1 MNYWRIT
8 KYNPEFRDSNNIYQ
22 KDEWTSFSD
31 INKIFN
37 GKKLQLQEYL
47 TVEKLYLNAIL
58 QFIKIMNIPFI
69 EINDLEKNEL
79 DKEII
84 NKYAEIYPD
93 EIINTYNTINNRSI
107 IMLDK
112 LEQIC
117 ILTLRE
123 HIWLKLEYEK
133 ILFIH
138 FGYDY
143 YMYFGSDKKNDSFI
157 ENIKNSG
164 LFIEE
169 YESPYL
175 SES

>member
-133 ILFIH
+133 ILFWK
-138 FGYDY
+138 FQ
-143 YMYFGSDKKNDSFI
+143 
-157 ENIKNSG
+157 
-164 LFIEE
+164 
-169 YESPYL
+169 
-175 SES
+175 